1 MAANPDPTSPDIE
14 NMDPEKEARQ
24 LLNPASD
31 SVREEIV
38 PRPSIV
44 FIILMIVYVSL
55 IAASKI

>member
-1 MAANPDPTSPDIE
+1 MALDADPTSPDIE

-24 LLNPASD
+24 LLNPPSD

-44 FIILMIVYVSL
+44 FIMLMIVYVFL
-55 IAASKI
+55 IAAS